1 MDGES
6 VSPEWV
12 HSAACA
18 AALPA
23 HRLVQMRTTSTL
35 DPPTNRG
42 RGRNAEKL
50 DATSRSNPA
59 SFIPIYPVTLQ
70 RLTAER
76 EEQAE
81 LELTAQRTI
90 FNLSTPLEAWEWHAL
105 WSKVGT
111 YLGSQGGESLRS
123 LRRRSGGDLQGR
135 KRRLGCS
142 GRRLV
147 ICGVCGL
154 SGPDAEGADGDAQGR
169 QRRKTWSKA
178 TEGECQADSPVHA
191 FLFEIT
197 PDMASAHLRTSNE
210 FAQWFDDDITMFIG
224 DVCPGCE

>member
-1 MDGES
+1 
-6 VSPEWV
+6 
-12 HSAACA
+12 
-18 AALPA
+18 
-23 HRLVQMRTTSTL
+23 MRTTSTL

-111 YLGSQGGESLRS
+111 YLGSQG
-123 LRRRSGGDLQGR
+123 
-135 KRRLGCS
+135 
-142 GRRLV
+142 
-147 ICGVCGL
+147 
-154 SGPDAEGADGDAQGR
+154 DAEGADGDAQGR

-224 DVCPGCE
+224 DVCPGCDVDIDMFYEDHSPASSDYEEGPYWQY